1 MNSSSVGPTGL
12 GCQARRVGLVACAL
26 YAYDHAGDIGE
37 YYAMQDWAGLH
48 ESVKRPYIEAALLA
62 TASLLPARREE
73 AIEVATVAMGLSV
86 KLSASRGTLDEA
98 IALATRHAI
107 TAYSLTLM
115 DRRLVTAPQE
125 VMA

>member
-1 MNSSSVGPTGL
+1 MNRSSVGPTGL

-26 YAYDHAGDIGE
+26 YAYDHAEDIGE

-62 TASLLPARREE
+62 TASLLRARREE

-86 KLSASRGTLDEA
+86 KLSASRGNLDEA

-107 TAYSLTLM
+107 TAYNLTLT
-115 DRRLVTAPQE
+115 DRRPVMVPQE
-125 VMA
+125 ATA